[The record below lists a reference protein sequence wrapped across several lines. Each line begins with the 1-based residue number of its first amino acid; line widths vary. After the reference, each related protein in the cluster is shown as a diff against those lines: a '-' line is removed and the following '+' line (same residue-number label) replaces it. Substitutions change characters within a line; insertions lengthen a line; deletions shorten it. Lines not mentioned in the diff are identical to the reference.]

1 VFANANALWI
11 LAPTGASATV
21 LGGGGENLLS
31 VWLFPIDRR
40 GAVAMAL
47 DAPPPPP
54 YLDVL
59 TVHSRRLLSKTRAE
73 IAAKE
78 RARDALRSDA
88 LASGAQGDD
97 LAALAASVRL
107 LLEPVQLPDLGH
119 TGLATVAA
127 ASGKLPQGEDVL
139 LFYPTGA
146 KNANMREFVR
156 ETLDKHQLLRGA
168 ASTADLPNM
177 EASSSP
183 PLAASA
189 STPVIVSATAKAKA
203 KRKKRK
209 PAAVTRSPVK
219 AAMSPSARLDRE
231 LTRQARDVLAALR
244 ANSSKINELIAK

>member
-1 VFANANALWI
+1 
-11 LAPTGASATV
+11 
-21 LGGGGENLLS
+21 
-31 VWLFPIDRR
+31 
-40 GAVAMAL
+40 MAL
-47 DAPPPPP
+47 DAPPAP

-59 TVHSRRLLSKTRAE
+59 TVHSRRLLSKSRAE

-78 RARDALRSDA
+78 RALRPDAR
-88 LASGAQGDD
+88 ASGDD
-97 LAALAASVRL
+97 LEALAASVRL
-107 LLEPVQLPDLGH
+107 LLEPVPLPDLGH
-119 TGLATVAA
+119 TGLSPVVAA
-127 ASGKLPQGEDVL
+127 TAKPSQAEDVL

-168 ASTADLPNM
+168 ASTADLQDM
-177 EASSSP
+177 EAPSSSSSP

-189 STPVIVSATAKAKA
+189 STPAIVSATAKATA
-203 KRKKRK
+203 KRKKSK
-209 PAAVTRSPVK
+209 PAAVARSPVK